1 MRFTKLLKMGAS
13 HNVAHCTGHLE
24 AHILELG
31 GFSSRTGRRSARS
44 IGRDIY
50 LGSQCQLAR
59 RNAVPAS
66 HPTNLSSGEWRVEK
80 TGLYKVNENNG
91 FPLISG
97 GRVALNRGSD
107 LRRFNETFPPNIKGK
122 TLPQRRAQLTQVL
135 L

>member
-1 MRFTKLLKMGAS
+1 M
-13 HNVAHCTGHLE
+13 
-24 AHILELG
+24 
-31 GFSSRTGRRSARS
+31 
-44 IGRDIY
+44 
-50 LGSQCQLAR
+50 
-59 RNAVPAS
+59 
-66 HPTNLSSGEWRVEK
+66 EK